1 MSIINQ
7 KIELKTERAQ
17 TTQKQMENI
26 PNIPNERDELLAEIA
41 ELRRRLTG
49 MERERTW
56 LHHPDSSVDILI
68 DSAMFPIVLVN
79 AGDGTV
85 VYINNYAANYF
96 SISVEQ
102 AKGRKAA
109 DFWNSLDQLKK
120 FQEVLTENGW
130 VVEFEAELLTSLMVK
145 RHVLLSARKICYR
158 GRKTVYTVFADITA
172 RKKTEIAL
180 QESETRYQE
189 MYRMM
194 RLMAN
199 TVPDMIWAKDLD
211 NRYIFANKAIRD
223 KLLMCKNGES
233 PIGKQDMY
241 FATRERREGHNH
253 TFGEICIDSDEIVKN
268 NRQLGRFLEDGLVRG
283 EYLALDVHKAPLFND
298 SGKLI
303 GTVGAG
309 RDVTNDIAIK
319 KALEESDKR
328 FRLLMENIRDV
339 LWVSDLD
346 FNPTYVSPSIEAL
359 SGYTQEEFL
368 SMPISVHMTPKYQK
382 KYNGLRR
389 MMASLIRKQDIIPA
403 RFFEFECLRK
413 DGDIIWVE
421 IITTAMWDTNGFLI
435 GLTGVIRDSTKR
447 VQEQKELK
455 LAKEIAL
462 AASQTKSEFLANMS
476 HEIRTPMNGVLG
488 ILQLLRDTSLDETQK
503 KYVETALSSGT
514 SLLNLISD
522 ILDFSKIEAG
532 KIELSNQAVA
542 LEPLLKSVVESFG
555 SLIDKNKVTIN
566 YSIDRSVPS
575 VVVADASRLRQI
587 LFNLVGNAVKFTDHG
602 KIELGLIC
610 EPGVTNVN
618 IDLQFKISDTGRGI
632 SEHMLGHLFE
642 PFVQEDGS
650 FRRKYGGT
658 GLGLSIVRKL
668 VEMMGGKIHLQSA
681 AGQGTV
687 VCFNIQ
693 AAVAEENA
701 LSAQKRNEV
710 QPTEMEGKRVLVV
723 EDERINAMVISAMLR
738 KIGHEVHLASNGLQ
752 ALKQVQQMEFDCIFM
767 DIQMPELD
775 GVETTK
781 TIRATA
787 TNKNSTIPIVALTA
801 HAMKGDRERF
811 ISAGMDDYLAKPVEM
826 ESLIGVLLRLQKD
839 AKFS

>member
-1 MSIINQ
+1 
-7 KIELKTERAQ
+7 
-17 TTQKQMENI
+17 MENRPDI
-26 PNIPNERDELLAEIA
+26 QKERDDLLAEVA
-41 ELRRRLTG
+41 DLRYRLAG
-49 MERERTW
+49 MEKERTW

-79 AGDGTV
+79 AGSGTV
-85 VYINNYAANYF
+85 VYINSYAANYF
-96 SISVEQ
+96 SISVDQ
-102 AKGRKAA
+102 AKGRMAA
-109 DFWNSLDQLKK
+109 DFWQSPDQLEK
-120 FQEVLTENGW
+120 FQELLAEHGR
-130 VVEFEAELLTSLMVK
+130 VVEFEAELLTALMVK
-145 RHVLLSARKICYR
+145 RHVLLSARKIYYQ

-172 RKKTEIAL
+172 RKKAEIAL
-180 QESETRYQE
+180 QESETRYQA

-199 TVPDMIWAKDLD
+199 TVPDMLWAKDLD
-211 NRYIFANKAIRD
+211 NRYIFANKALCD
-223 KLLMCKNGES
+223 KLLMCKNGED
-233 PIGKQDMY
+233 PIGKHDMY
-241 FATRERREGHNH
+241 FASRERREGYEH
-253 TFGEICIDSDEIVKN
+253 TFGEVCVDSDELVKN

-283 EYLALDVHKAPLFND
+283 QYLALDVHKAPLFD
-298 SGKLI
+298 DTGKLI

-339 LWVSDLD
+339 LWVSDLE

-359 SGYTQEEFL
+359 SGYTQDEFL
-368 SMPISVHMTPKYQK
+368 SMPIIVHMTPKYQK
-382 KYNGLRR
+382 KFNGLRR
-389 MMASLIRKQDIIPA
+389 MMASLIKKHERIPA

-413 DGDIIWVE
+413 DGANIWVE
-421 IITTAMWDTNGFLI
+421 IITTAMWDTNGSLI

-488 ILQLLRDTSLDETQK
+488 ILQLLKDTALDEIQK
-503 KYVETALSSGT
+503 KYVKTALSSGT
-514 SLLNLISD
+514 SLLNLITD

-532 KIELSNQAVA
+532 KIELSNNPIA
-542 LEPLLKSVVESFG
+542 LAPLLKSVVESFG
-555 SLIDKNKVTIN
+555 SLIDKNKVTID
-566 YSIDRSVPS
+566 YSIDRTVPP
-575 VVVADASRLRQI
+575 VVVADASRLKQI

-602 KIELGLIC
+602 KIGIELTC
-610 EPGVTNVN
+610 EPIVTDVN
-618 IDLQFKISDTGRGI
+618 IALQFEISDSGRGI

-658 GLGLSIVRKL
+658 GLGLSIVKKL
-668 VEMMGGKIHLQSA
+668 VEMMGGEIRLQSVV
-681 AGQGTV
+681 GQGTV
-687 VCFNIQ
+687 VYFNIE
-693 AAVAEENA
+693 AGIAEENA
-701 LSAQKRNEV
+701 VSDQKNYPR
-710 QPTEMEGKRVLVV
+710 QSTEMRAKRVLVV
-723 EDERINAMVISAMLR
+723 EDEKINAMVISAMLQ
-738 KIGHEVHLASNGLQ
+738 KMGHDVHLASNGLQ
-752 ALKQVQQMEFDCIFM
+752 ALQKVQQVEFDCIFM

-775 GVETTK
+775 GVETTQA
-781 TIRATA
+781 IRATA
-787 TNKNSTIPIVALTA
+787 TNKNRTIPIVALTA

-826 ESLIGVLLRLQKD
+826 ESLIEVLLRLPKI